1 MVINQQDADAGS
13 DITVLESIVKQNH
26 VDILTCLTI
35 DETTDATRSFL
46 IHGDG
51 DIRELLFDLE
61 RLVTD
66 IVHRRVVVGQQ
77 ETTALP
83 FVATTEDGE
92 VRLVLQQTDEVLHVR
107 GLTRSA
113 NGDVAH

>member
-1 MVINQQDADAGS
+1 M
-13 DITVLESIVKQNH
+13 LEGIVEHNH
-26 VDILTCLTI
+26 FDILACS
-35 DETTDATRSFL
+35 TTGEQADTTGTFL
-46 IHGDG
+46 IDSHR

-92 VRLVLQQTDEVLHVR
+92 VRLVLQQTDEVFHVG
-107 GLTRSA
+107 GLSCSPY
-113 NGDVAH
+113 GDVTY